1 MTEKEH
7 KAYKY
12 LQKIYHISRR
22 VARLQ
27 KMRDDLRE
35 DMYAIKGMD
44 FSKDRVQSTPENDK
58 LLRLID
64 RVDKIERET
73 VEEIHDLNESRQE
86 IVHKIELVPNERHRR
101 LLYDRYV
108 LCLKWSEISIGLSN
122 TDEPLDMRWVYR
134 MHRYALKSFYDHCM
148 TTISVC

>member
-1 MTEKEH
+1 MTTKQ
-7 KAYKY
+7 Y
-12 LQKIYHISRR
+12 LQQIYHITQR

-44 FSKDRVQSTPENDK
+44 FSRDRVQSTPKDDK
-58 LLRLID
+58 LLNTID
-64 RVDKIERET
+64 RIDKIERAT
-73 VEEIHDLNESRQE
+73 VEEIHELNQLKQ
-86 IVHKIELVPNERHRR
+86 KIIHQIENVPNERHRQ

-108 LCLKWSEISIGLSN
+108 LCLKWSEIAAGLSN

-134 MHRYALKSFYDHCM
+134 MHGFALKSFHDHCM
-148 TTISVC
+148 TTISE